1 MVKDGNT
8 NEHQGESPINKTGTF
23 WWKECPQYEGGYV
36 TCEISTVGKQ
46 KTKQRYA
53 ANMDA
58 FSLKVIDSEL
68 ELKAGGEDF
77 KISKYYK
84 ICMECSLKAGSIYF
98 ISSTNSGHWT
108 KEELKKNVKEVHTCL
123 DKTNLAEHSK
133 LVK

>member
-77 KISKYYK
+77 KISKYCIVCIELLPK
-84 ICMECSLKAGSIYF
+84 DAFRVKLFLDCSY
-98 ISSTNSGHWT
+98 
-108 KEELKKNVKEVHTCL
+108 VV
-123 DKTNLAEHSK
+123 DKQNRDESNNCQENIIQDGFND
-133 LVK
+133 V